1 MSKSGGVLEKWALLM
16 SETYAK
22 QNDCKQSE
30 YYYRMAQY
38 FKEQEKKR
46 GETR

>member
-1 MSKSGGVLEKWALLM
+1 MSRYEWAMLM

-22 QNDCKQSE
+22 QNDSEQAE

-38 FKEQEKKR
+38 FKTVDNK
-46 GETR
+46 

>member
-1 MSKSGGVLEKWALLM
+1 MRKSEWALLM

-22 QNDCKQSE
+22 QNDCEQSE

>member
-1 MSKSGGVLEKWALLM
+1 MTRYEWAMLM

-22 QNDCKQSE
+22 QNDCEQSE

-38 FKEQEKKR
+38 FKKTDKEVKK
-46 GETR
+46 